1 MKTTARREGG
11 NIIVT
16 IPIDEVQ
23 DLRVALQPC
32 QCKHVKSIATAEL
45 RTAFVKGL
53 GKALFARPRQTVS
66 PEHG

>member
-1 MKTTARREGG
+1 MRTTARRDGD

-23 DLRVALQPC
+23 ALRVALQPC

-53 GKALFARPRQTVS
+53 GRAMFIKQRPMS
-66 PEHG
+66 GA